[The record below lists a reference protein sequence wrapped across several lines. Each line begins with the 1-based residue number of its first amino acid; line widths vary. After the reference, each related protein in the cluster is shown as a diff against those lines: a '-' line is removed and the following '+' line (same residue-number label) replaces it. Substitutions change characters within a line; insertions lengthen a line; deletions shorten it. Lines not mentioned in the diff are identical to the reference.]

1 MTRIGRDGQLQQ
13 VHSHERGNG
22 TASAEM
28 RPAILIVDDDPELR
42 RLISLILG
50 DRYQVLEANNADEAI
65 RVLDRSAFGP
75 AGSQIKVVLLDIM
88 MPGMD
93 GITLCRRIKKEFG
106 VPVIMCTARV
116 TKGDVQAALRN
127 GADDYLAKPFDHQ
140 TLITRVARYT

>member
-1 MTRIGRDGQLQQ
+1 M
-13 VHSHERGNG
+13 
-22 TASAEM
+22 
-28 RPAILIVDDDPELR
+28 
-42 RLISLILG
+42 
-50 DRYQVLEANNADEAI
+50 EANNADEAI

-75 AGSQIKVVLLDIM
+75 AGSRIKVVLLDIM

-140 TLITRVARYT
+140 TLITRVAKYA